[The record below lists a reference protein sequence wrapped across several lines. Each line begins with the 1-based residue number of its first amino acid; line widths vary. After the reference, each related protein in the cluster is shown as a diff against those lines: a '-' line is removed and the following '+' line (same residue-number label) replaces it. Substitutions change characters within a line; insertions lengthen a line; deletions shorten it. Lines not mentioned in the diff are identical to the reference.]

1 MTTSLSGVESAR
13 DALSAASA
21 HGHGGRAALQR
32 FSDCVDHLLQ
42 RLFDEAPGSGR
53 ASLVVALG
61 GYGRRQLCLQSDIDI
76 LLLFDGPI
84 GAAEEGRV
92 RSILHPQ
99 IGRAHV

>member
-1 MTTSLSGVESAR
+1 MATSLSGVESAR

-21 HGHGGRAALQR
+21 RGLGGRAALQR

-42 RLFDEAPGSGR
+42 RLFDDAPGSGR
-53 ASLVVALG
+53 TSLVVALG

-84 GAAEEGRV
+84 GSQA
-92 RSILHPQ
+92 P
-99 IGRAHV
+99 